1 MPVSKKVMFGAFN
14 VFNIIV
20 TIFQIYYIIQAFQHF
35 GVNNYAS
42 AILAFLLICFNS
54 YFLSRLENTPI
65 TAVLKIVVSIA
76 CIAFI
81 FVGAYLA
88 SHVHIVLAI
97 ILSIWTII
105 ANVIIFLLS
114 TNNQNKA
121 P

>member
-1 MPVSKKVMFGAFN
+1 MPLSKKITFGIFN
-14 VFNIIV
+14 VLNIII
-20 TIFQIYYIIQAFQHF
+20 TIFQIYYIIQAFQYF
-35 GVNNYAS
+35 GLNNYAS

-65 TAVLKIVVSIA
+65 TATLKIVVSIA

-105 ANVIIFLLS
+105 ANVIIFFMS
-114 TNNQNKA
+114 RKNKS
-121 P
+121 

>member
-1 MPVSKKVMFGAFN
+1 MPVSKKIMFGAFN
-14 VFNIIV
+14 VFNIII

-35 GVNNYAS
+35 GLNNYVS

-65 TAVLKIVVSIA
+65 TAALKIIVSIA

-81 FVGAYLA
+81 FIGAYLA

-105 ANVIIFLLS
+105 ANVIIYLIS
-114 TNNQNKA
+114 TKSVK
-121 P
+121 